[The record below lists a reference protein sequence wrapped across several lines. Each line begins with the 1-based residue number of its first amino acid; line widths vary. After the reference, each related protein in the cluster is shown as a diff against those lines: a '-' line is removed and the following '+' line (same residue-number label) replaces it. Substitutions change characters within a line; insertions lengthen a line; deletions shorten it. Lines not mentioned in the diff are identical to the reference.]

1 MDPTSSAKADDGAV
15 VFPFPFPPYVIQQR
29 FMEAMHATILAG
41 NCGVFES
48 PTGTV
53 SAGGIQP
60 NRACHHTLGVFH
72 RARLSVS
79 SVAQ

>member
-1 MDPTSSAKADDGAV
+1 MDPSVKADDPDGAV

-53 SAGGIQP
+53 RAAACSTIVLVTTRSVCFAGQDP
-60 NRACHHTLGVFH
+60 
-72 RARLSVS
+72 
-79 SVAQ
+79 